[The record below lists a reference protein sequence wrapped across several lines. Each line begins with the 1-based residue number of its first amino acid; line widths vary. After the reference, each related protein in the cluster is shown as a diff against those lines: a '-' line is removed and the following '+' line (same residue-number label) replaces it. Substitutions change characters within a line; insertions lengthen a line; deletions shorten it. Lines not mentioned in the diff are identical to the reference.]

1 MLFKRYCSIILLVI
15 MVVMLPCFIQKRGE
29 SVVKIKIMT
38 MFYGQVD
45 RVIRVLNPMR
55 TPNLRI
61 FLLPLFWQ
69 LQ

>member
-15 MVVMLPCFIQKRGE
+15 MVVMLPCFIQKQGE
-29 SVVKIKIMT
+29 SVLVKIKMT